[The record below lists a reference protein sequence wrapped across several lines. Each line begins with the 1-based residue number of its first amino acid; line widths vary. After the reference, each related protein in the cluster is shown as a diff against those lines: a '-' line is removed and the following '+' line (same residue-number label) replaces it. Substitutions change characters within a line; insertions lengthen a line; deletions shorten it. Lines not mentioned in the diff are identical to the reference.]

1 MDWGIVAS
9 VLVALTLFVA
19 AIAILALMMAGLFMW
34 RIKKHARKQ
43 GNSTFKFPC
52 CPIMKT
58 TQSTP

>member
-19 AIAILALMMAGLFMW
+19 AIVTLVLMMAGLFVW
-34 RIKKHARKQ
+34 RIKRHVRKQ
-43 GNSTFKFPC
+43 GDAAFKFPC